1 MQHRRLTYPS
11 STPRDTKESRQWI
24 KARPNCIQH
33 LLQMVV
39 IKVLKWPWPTA
50 TGRVLAPQKA
60 ANVHWLGTG
69 AQLNRVCFAMI
80 HCLLRLKYV
89 LVLT

>member
-1 MQHRRLTYPS
+1 MQHRRLTCPS
-11 STPRDTKESRQWI
+11 STPRGTKELHQWI

-69 AQLNRVCFAMI
+69 VQRNRVCFAMI
-80 HCLLRLKYV
+80 HYLHQLKYV
-89 LVLT
+89 LVFT